1 MREGFFILLIA
12 FGLLALTALR
22 YLKQIAGM
30 MDLARTLKE
39 AKENFS
45 RGSTTIQGANGKNV
59 ALVNCS
65 KCGVWVPQNKARKV
79 GDIFYCSDECV
90 QMQKPSRH

>member
-1 MREGFFILLIA
+1 MREGFFILLVV

-22 YLKQIAGM
+22 YRKQIAGM
-30 MDLARTLKE
+30 IGLARMLKE
-39 AKENFS
+39 AKENITS
-45 RGSTTIQGANGKNV
+45 GSNTIQSDNSKSV

-79 GDIFYCSDECV
+79 GDIFFCSDECV
-90 QMQKPSRH
+90 RVQNTARQ